1 MAPFRHCVAYP
12 QHEPHPSPPSTIST
26 SKRQITL
33 HRIGTAPICTFGSPR
48 RVPRQT
54 APRQSLPP
62 HPSLHFSCIPESE
75 TRQTVPPSD
84 PLFNNFR
91 RHKYNYRQS
100 EAPKTSADLDLI
112 SRGLGAP
119 SVPAMDHP
127 TGASLH
133 TVAQDRIAR
142 AQPASVFPDKHSTQ
156 HADIMFYTYAKR

>member
-1 MAPFRHCVAYP
+1 LAPFRHCVAYP

-26 SKRQITL
+26 SKTQITL
-33 HRIGTAPICTFGSPR
+33 HRIGTPPICTFSGPC

-62 HPSLHFSCIPESE
+62 HPSLHFSCIPESG

-84 PLFNNFR
+84 PLFNTFR
-91 RHKYNYRQS
+91 RNKYNYRQS
-100 EAPKTSADLDLI
+100 EAPKTPADLTLI
-112 SRGLGAP
+112 SRGQGAP
-119 SVPAMDHP
+119 SVPAIDHP

-142 AQPASVFPDKHSTQ
+142 AQPASVVPDKHSTQ
-156 HADIMFYTYAKR
+156 HADIMFYTYAKW